1 MERLD
6 ALIWRFLLDIQVE
19 IFSGQLG
26 FRKRVKAGNINL
38 GVISIW
44 TIFKAWDWIRSSSEM
59 KAVCEDGEQRMEV
72 WTPEHSSVNWSEKK
86 RVTS

>member
-1 MERLD
+1 MGPWEDSALERLD
-6 ALIWRFLLDIQVE
+6 TLIWRFLLDIQVE

-44 TIFKAWDWIRSSSEM
+44 TVFKALGLDKI
-59 KAVCEDGEQRMEV
+59 
-72 WTPEHSSVNWSEKK
+72 
-86 RVTS
+86 